1 MNSRRS
7 FIKKSLAGA
16 ALLAF
21 PLSGEAFFKRGSTR
35 IVILHTS
42 DLHSRIDPFPN
53 DHPRYPGKGGFA
65 QRAAQIQ
72 KIRTENEHVLLF
84 DSGDILQGT
93 PYFNFYKG
101 QPEFELM
108 SRMGYD
114 AATLGNHEFD
124 NGLEAL
130 NQLLPHA
137 DFPFISANYHF
148 ENTALKGKT
157 IPWKIFQKGRVKI
170 GVLGL
175 GIDPKGLIAASN
187 YSRMEWSNPLET
199 GEATA
204 AYLKQQGCH
213 LVVALSHLGLQ
224 MDRGRYDD
232 MQLAAHSTNIDLIL
246 GGHTHSFMERPL
258 LTQNAVGK
266 EILIL
271 HSGQHGVQMGRL
283 DFEFGPEPD
292 NTPYRLL
299 NG

>member
-21 PLSGEAFFKRGSTR
+21 PLSGEAFFKKESTR

-42 DLHSRIDPFPN
+42 DLHSRIDPFPK
-53 DHPRYPGKGGFA
+53 DHPHYPGKGGFA

-72 KIRTENEHVLLF
+72 KIRKENEHVLLF

-137 DFPFISANYHF
+137 TFPFISANYHF
-148 ENTALKGKT
+148 ENTALKGK
-157 IPWKIFQKGRVKI
+157 ISPWKIFQKGRVKI

-175 GIDPKGLIAASN
+175 GIDPKGLIADSN
-187 YSRMEWSNPLET
+187 YRGMEWSNPLET
-199 GEATA
+199 GETTA

-232 MQLAAHSTNIDLIL
+232 IQLAAHSTNIDLIL

-258 LTQNAVGK
+258 LTQNAAGK
-266 EILIL
+266 EIPIL

-283 DFEFGPEPD
+283 DFEFGSKAEES
-292 NTPYRLL
+292 PYQLL

>member
-21 PLSGEAFFKRGSTR
+21 PLSGEAFFKREGTR

-114 AATLGNHEFD
+114 ETLKVSLPLPITVEWNGATLWR
-124 NGLEAL
+124 
-130 NQLLPHA
+130 P
-137 DFPFISANYHF
+137 
-148 ENTALKGKT
+148 
-157 IPWKIFQKGRVKI
+157 GR
-170 GVLGL
+170 
-175 GIDPKGLIAASN
+175 
-187 YSRMEWSNPLET
+187 
-199 GEATA
+199 
-204 AYLKQQGCH
+204 Q
-213 LVVALSHLGLQ
+213 
-224 MDRGRYDD
+224 
-232 MQLAAHSTNIDLIL
+232 
-246 GGHTHSFMERPL
+246 PL
-258 LTQNAVGK
+258 L
-266 EILIL
+266 I
-271 HSGQHGVQMGRL
+271 
-283 DFEFGPEPD
+283 
-292 NTPYRLL
+292 
-299 NG
+299 